1 MTILITGLIGSGK
14 SAAARRFEAR
24 GIPVYDSDSRCK
36 ALYDEVP
43 GLKSKLED
51 MLGLKFSEFARIFD
65 CTQKKKALED
75 TVYPLLKEDFLRWR
89 ASKGGIAAIESALAG
104 SDPRFADI
112 YDKVLLVRAPESLRL
127 ERNPAAAGRSVF
139 QREPSRWDWVVENDG
154 TLIELNNR
162 IDKIIDENRLK

>member
-1 MTILITGLIGSGK
+1 MYRSLLRK
-14 SAAARRFEAR
+14 
-24 GIPVYDSDSRCK
+24 
-36 ALYDEVP
+36 VP
-43 GLKSKLED
+43 L
-51 MLGLKFSEFARIFD
+51 M
-65 CTQKKKALED
+65 
-75 TVYPLLKEDFLRWR
+75 LKEDFLRWR

-104 SDPRFADI
+104 SDQRFEDI

-127 ERNPAAAGRSVF
+127 ERNPAAAERSVF